1 MLKNISIEELI
12 KIFLSVGAFVVS
24 VISLNT
30 AKKATERQLKTEM
43 ERSNIEHWEKQKS
56 KIIDLKSEYIA
67 NLKSIEI
74 CSSNN
79 LLEQKSLYGNS
90 VGVTVSNKKESIDQ
104 YKALKAGNL
113 KEIKTIKD
121 LVEEKKIANVRIIEE
136 LLPILK
142 NSEIANKLERT
153 QKEIDRNVDQ
163 IIYYNSNDEFLKNY
177 LDGTKKLD
185 ASINKFSRII
195 DSYVRSEPNFDEK

>member
-24 VISLNT
+24 VISLIM
-30 AKKATERQLKTEM
+30 AKKATEGQLKTEM
-43 ERSNIEHWEKQKS
+43 EISNIEHWEKQKS

-74 CSSNN
+74 YSSNN
-79 LLEQKSLYGNS
+79 LLEQKRLYGNS
-90 VGVTVSNKKESIDQ
+90 VGVTVSNEKESLDQ
-104 YKALKAGNL
+104 YKALKADNL

-121 LVEEKKIANVRIIEE
+121 LFEEKKIANVRIIEE

-185 ASINKFSRII
+185 ASINKFSKII

>member
-12 KIFLSVGAFVVS
+12 KNFLPVGAFFVS
-24 VISLNT
+24 VISLIM
-30 AKKATERQLKTEM
+30 AKKANERQLKTEM
-43 ERSNIEHWEKQKS
+43 EISNIEHWEKQKS

-153 QKEIDRNVDQ
+153 QKEI
-163 IIYYNSNDEFLKNY
+163 IYYNSNDEFLKNY